1 MADFRR
7 ARHRCGYHS
16 PKVLEN
22 LFKGSAD
29 AADETLSSSGFGANA
44 LMLAITHR
52 LVLAMG
58 GNLTGESELGIGSTF
73 TLRLPAD
80 MKSHLEKPH
89 VRKASN
95 LFIRDILNLK

>member
-1 MADFRR
+1 LTDFRR

-73 TLRLPAD
+73 TLPAD

>member
-80 MKSHLEKPH
+80 MKSHLEKQIGSAAW
-89 VRKASN
+89 RG
-95 LFIRDILNLK
+95 RE